1 MYETPTIELIGT
13 ATDLIQGS
21 VIQGND
27 NGVGSLHGNDDL
39 SSKFE
44 EN

>member
-1 MYETPTIELIGT
+1 MKYETPTIDVVGT
-13 ATDLIQGS
+13 ATELIQGS

-27 NGVGSLHGNDDL
+27 NGAGSLHGGDF
-39 SSKFE
+39 SSKLE